1 MVAFAFK
8 PWRRMTADYDQG
20 RGFSRYLD
28 DMASTTSS
36 KLRAGL
42 NSSAKSGR
50 LYKYRGGTHRA
61 SAPGEYPSRRTGRL
75 AGSVRISRG
84 PLAVTVGT
92 STHYAKYLRTGTRR
106 MKRRNMSDTA
116 LKEARRIVKG
126 RFSRLARFRYL

>member
-1 MVAFAFK
+1 MRFVFK
-8 PWRRMTADYDQG
+8 PWRRLTANYDEG

-28 DMASTTSS
+28 AMASTTAG

-42 NSSAKSGR
+42 NSSQKSGR
-50 LYKYRGGTHRA
+50 LYRYRGATHRA
-61 SAPGEYPSRRTGRL
+61 SAPGEYPARRTGRL
-75 AGSVRISRG
+75 AGSVRIDRG

-92 STHYAKYLRTGTRR
+92 STKYAKYLRTGTRR

-116 LKEARRIVKG
+116 LKEARRLVKG